1 MFFVVLQLTSN
12 TFIVFNDHHQ
22 VAGISGGIFVM
33 VFKSATLSRTQA

>member
-12 TFIVFNDHHQ
+12 TFIVFNDHYQ

-33 VFKSATLSRTQA
+33 VIKSAPLSRIRA